1 MLYGLRERLGEG
13 PKAMIRNLGF
23 ILLGLPILVVVL
35 HTGLRIVRYFYKS
48 PMPQLLANVIDNPL
62 RRRIQPLAE
71 MPIRHGIEPGMIVLE
86 VGPGNGNYTMA
97 AAQRVG
103 EGGRV
108 FTIDIEPRMIERV
121 KQRLVSEGISN
132 VEARVADVF
141 DLPFDGE
148 NFDVVYMIAVIGE
161 IPSPELAMKEFS
173 RVLKSSGRLVFSEIL
188 FDPDYPR
195 VSTLIRLASSVGFR
209 MKRKIGNLFSYTL
222 ILEKHG
228 A

>member
-1 MLYGLRERLGEG
+1 
-13 PKAMIRNLGF
+13 MIMDQLL
-23 ILLGLPILVVVL
+23 ILLGFLISVIVL
-35 HTGLRIVRYFYKS
+35 HTVLRIVRHFYKF
-48 PMPQLLANVIDNPL
+48 PMPQFLADAIDNPI
-62 RRRIQPLAE
+62 RRRIQPIVE
-71 MPIRHGIEPGMIVLE
+71 MPLRHGVEPGMTILE

-121 KQRLVSEGISN
+121 KQRAVSEGISN

-141 DLPFDGE
+141 DLPFE
-148 NFDVVYMIAVIGE
+148 AEYFDVVYMIAVIGE
-161 IPSPELAMKEFS
+161 IPKPELAMKEFA
-173 RVLKSSGRLVFSEIL
+173 RVLKDSGRLAFSEIL

-195 VSTLIRLASSVGFR
+195 AATLIRLASSVGFR
-209 MKRKIGNLFSYTL
+209 VKRKIGNLLSYTL

-228 A
+228 AQAA